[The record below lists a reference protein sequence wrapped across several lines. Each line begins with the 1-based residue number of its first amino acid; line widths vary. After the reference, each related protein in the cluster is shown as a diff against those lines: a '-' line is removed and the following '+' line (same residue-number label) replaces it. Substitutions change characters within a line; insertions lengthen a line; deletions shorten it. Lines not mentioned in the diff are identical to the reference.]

1 MYNFFIMQGS
11 CVYVQEMASFVELRN
26 DVQIGEIRRECS
38 CIGDD
43 AREQVVA

>member
-1 MYNFFIMQGS
+1 MYAFFMMQGGY
-11 CVYVQEMASFVELRN
+11 VHVQEMASFVELRN

-43 AREQVVA
+43 AREHVVA